1 MFGMFFATTIS
12 SFILIFLTPTA
23 IYSKASSIPVAMFAF
38 LSGLCTLIGAG
49 ISAGMWT
56 ILRNQ
61 LNTYT
66 GDINIVASIGTKM
79 MIFAFI
85 AGGCAFIAGIG
96 QLGLTCC
103 GTSRRDVKTGR
114 RVGRRQRSQ
123 QEKSIAPLEENPAL
137 RRRWWGSVSH

>member
-12 SFILIFLTPTA
+12 SFILMFLTPTA
-23 IYSKASSIPVAMFAF
+23 VYSKASSIPVAMFAF

-49 ISAGMWT
+49 ISAGIWT

-66 GDINIVASIGTKM
+66 GDINIVPSIGTKM
-79 MIFAFI
+79 MIFAFV
-85 AGGCAFIAGIG
+85 AGGCALIGGIG

-123 QEKSIAPLEENPAL
+123 QEKYIAPLEENPAL